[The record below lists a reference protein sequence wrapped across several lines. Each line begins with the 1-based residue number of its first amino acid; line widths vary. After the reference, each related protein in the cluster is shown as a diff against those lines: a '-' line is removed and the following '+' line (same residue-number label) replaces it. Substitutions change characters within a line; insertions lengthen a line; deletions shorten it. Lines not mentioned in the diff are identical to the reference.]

1 MLIPRYSLRLLLGL
15 LTACSVLFFI
25 LAQGLRGSAIAAGI
39 GIGVM
44 VIVAILAVHVAGFA
58 VFAATARLTRPWR
71 QRRSDVA
78 GSDIA
83 RGVLVAACCLPA
95 VMGAVSS
102 AQEFAPTIVNG
113 ANTTS
118 MTAHG
123 LTLGIDS
130 NWPRGHYRPILVE
143 ILNVAAKSPV
153 DRQVTVQVSL
163 ESYSIQRRR
172 QRVEQTV
179 TVPGSGA
186 PVRFWLALPNIP
198 QANQARVEVLEHG
211 RKLPSLMGWVNWQYA
226 NDGWFGVAASP
237 TVLALHDGTL
247 DSSLLRQMLPHGDDV
262 EWDHSVSPP
271 RPIAPAPR
279 PLATLVQYSS
289 PAPLPQRWLDYSG
302 LDVVTLPLAK
312 AQQLVEKQ
320 PQAWQAIC
328 RWCAAGGQLW
338 LHGGGE
344 KLENLNA
351 VEELLGRPWG
361 MTPAG
366 DASQDSPAPG
376 WYGPAAKHYVPRV
389 LDPTFNGAYS
399 YMDQR
404 RLERANQA
412 SAAAAQLQ
420 IQGQALAPSAVGAA
434 QQAADADASVAL
446 PPQPPA
452 VTHFVWRPHGLG
464 NVVVFRADNAFPG
477 TTVEWGAVFNTL
489 TPGHWNW
496 ERRHGLQLNAENPD
510 FWQMLIRDVGFA
522 RVWTFQALITGFV
535 IVVGPLNYW
544 WCRRRRQL
552 HLLLLTVPCLALL
565 AAGGLVGYALA
576 ADGLGTRFRARSV
589 TLLDERQ
596 GRAAAWSWQSYYA
609 GLTPAGGLVFDQETF
624 IAPIGPVAG
633 ASLGGGNR
641 TRRLIWD
648 DRQRLR
654 SGWLSARTPEQL
666 LVVRSGDTRA
676 SLKLRSGSDADA
688 PLQVHNDLGSPIT
701 QLWAMDL
708 AGRTL
713 WGENIAAGA
722 DAALAPLAEPVGV
735 ALGRVAADH
744 ALSFPA
750 EMQGLVGLNT
760 QSLRMF
766 SNAQASQFGISSA
779 TALGERTLTAATTH
793 NRWLAPGRYIAIV
806 ERGPELETGLPQVAE
821 SDSYHVVLGQ
831 W

>member
-58 VFAATARLTRPWR
+58 VFATTAKLTRPWR

-78 GSDIA
+78 RS
-83 RGVLVAACCLPA
+83 VLVAACCLPA
-95 VMGAVSS
+95 VMGTVSS
-102 AQEFAPTIVNG
+102 AQQFAPTIVNG
-113 ANTTS
+113 ANATS
-118 MTAHG
+118 TTAHG
-123 LTLGIDS
+123 LTLGVDS
-130 NWPRGHYRPILVE
+130 NWPGGHYRPILVE
-143 ILNVAAKSPV
+143 ILSVAAKSPV
-153 DRQVTVQVSL
+153 DRQVTILATL
-163 ESYSIQRRR
+163 ESYSVQRRR
-172 QRVEQTV
+172 LRVEQTV
-179 TVPGSGA
+179 AVPGSGA
-186 PVRFWLALPNIP
+186 PVRLWLNLPNIP
-198 QANQARVEVLEHG
+198 QANQVRVEVLEHG
-211 RKLPSLMGWVNWQYA
+211 RKLPSLMGWINWQYA
-226 NDGWFGVAASP
+226 NDGWFGAVAAP
-237 TVLALHDGTL
+237 TVLAIHDGTL
-247 DSSLLRQMLPHGDDV
+247 DSSPLRQMLPHGDDM
-262 EWDHSVSPP
+262 EWDYSVSPP
-271 RPIAPAPR
+271 RPITPAPR

-289 PAPLPQRWLDYSG
+289 PAPLPSRWLDYSG

-320 PQAWQAIC
+320 PQAWQAIL
-328 RWCAAGGQLW
+328 RWSASGGQLW

-344 KLENLNA
+344 RLENLKVA
-351 VEELLGRPWG
+351 EELLGRPWG
-361 MTPAG
+361 LTPAG
-366 DASQDSPAPG
+366 DVSQDSLAPG
-376 WYGPAAKHYVPRV
+376 WYAPAAKHYVPRV
-389 LDPTFNGAYS
+389 LDPTLDAAYG
-399 YMDQR
+399 YMEQR

-412 SAAAAQLQ
+412 SIAVAQLQ
-420 IQGQALAPSAVGAA
+420 VQGQALPPSAVDAA
-434 QQAADADASVAL
+434 QQADDSDESLAL
-446 PPQPPA
+446 APQPPPVA
-452 VTHFVWRPHGLG
+452 HFVWRPHGLG
-464 NVVVFRADNAFPG
+464 IVLVFRAENAFPG
-477 TTVEWGAVFNTL
+477 TPVEWGAVFNTL
-489 TPGHWNW
+489 TPAQWNW
-496 ERRHGLQLNAENPD
+496 ERRHGLQLNAENPA

-609 GLTPAGGLVFDQETF
+609 GLTPAGGLVFEPETF
-624 IAPIGPVAG
+624 VAPIGPVAG
-633 ASLGGGNR
+633 VSLGGGDR
-641 TRRLIWD
+641 TRRVIWD

-666 LVVRSGDTRA
+666 LVVHSGDTRA
-676 SLKLRSGSDADA
+676 SLKLRSGADA
-688 PLQVHNDLGSPIT
+688 SLQVHNDLGSPIT
-701 QLWAMDL
+701 HLWAMDL

-722 DAALAPLAEPVGV
+722 DAALTPLAEPVGV

-744 ALSFPA
+744 ALSFPT
-750 EMQGLVGLNT
+750 EMQGLVGFNT

-779 TALGERTLTAATTH
+779 TALGEQTLTAATTH
-793 NRWLAPGRYIAIV
+793 NRWLAPGRYVAVV